1 MFKVRLLLLISILI
15 LVGGVTSTNLK
26 TYDTV
31 LATELN
37 CDTRIQS
44 GLRCHLGSSNE
55 YSFAT
60 ATAKTVRGENE
71 NENHDIVI
79 DASDNANDI
88 SVTISEGNED
98 NANPNIE
105 SRIPSTIN
113 AIPFP

>member
-1 MFKVRLLLLISILI
+1 MFTVRLLLLISILI
-15 LVGGVTSTNLK
+15 FVGGATSTNLN
-26 TYDTV
+26 TFDTV

-44 GLRCHLGSSNE
+44 GLGCPLGSNNE
-55 YSFAT
+55 YSFVT
-60 ATAKTVRGENE
+60 ATAKTVQGE

-79 DASDNANDI
+79 DTSDNANDI
-88 SVTISEGNED
+88 SVTISEGNT
-98 NANPNIE
+98 NPNIE